1 MLSRVAESMFWMS
14 RYIERAENTARF
26 LDVSFHL
33 RLDLSRMAGESG
45 YWEQLIHMAGNPEQF
60 GKLSGEY
67 TPETV
72 TEYLVLSRENPLSV
86 ASSVAFARENARSII
101 ESISSEMWEQ
111 VNGLYHVLQNATVRH
126 VAQDPY
132 KFYKEIKNGSHL
144 FQGITDGTML
154 RTESWQF
161 VQIGKFI
168 ERAINTAQLVDIQFA
183 RLNCD
188 GGSLSEGSAE
198 MLQWMGVLKSCSALE
213 AFCKVHLGRIDPD
226 TVLRFL
232 VLDRAFPRS
241 IYFSVNSAES
251 SLWNVSGSSRQHYL
265 NSADRQIGK
274 MGAELTYAT
283 LEDIREAGLHPYL
296 GTLQDRLWSVA
307 NQIHRIYFAYHI
319 PDSDDHEHAV
329 LPRAE
334 LAQDM
339 ARRTHAEQ
347 QQQTPPQPSPQGG
360 RASLPGRAR
369 TLPPACGGIEG
380 GRKPETT

>member
-14 RYIERAENTARF
+14 RYVERAENTARY

-33 RLDLSRMAGESG
+33 RLDLSKMAGESG

-60 GKLSGEY
+60 AKLSAEY

-72 TEYLVLSRENPLSV
+72 TEYLVLSRENPFSV

-111 VNGLYHVLQNATVRH
+111 VNGLYHFLQNATVRQ

-154 RTESWQF
+154 RTESWEF
-161 VQIGKFI
+161 VQIGKFL

-183 RLNCD
+183 MLSDD
-188 GGSLSEGSAE
+188 GDGIPPGSAE
-198 MLQWMGVLKSCSALE
+198 TLQWMGVLKSCSALE

-241 IYFSVNSAES
+241 IYFSVNAAES
-251 SLWNVSGSSRQHYL
+251 SLWNVSGSSRHRYL
-265 NSADRQIGK
+265 NSADRMIGK

-283 LEDIREAGLHPYL
+283 LEDIRETGLHQYL
-296 GTLQDRLWSVA
+296 GDTQDRLWRVA
-307 NQIHRIYFAYHI
+307 NQVHRIYFAYHV
-319 PDSDDHEHAV
+319 PDTDDHEHSL
-329 LPRAE
+329 LPRLE
-334 LAQDM
+334 LSQDM

-347 QQQTPPQPSPQGG
+347 QQQ
-360 RASLPGRAR
+360 
-369 TLPPACGGIEG
+369 
-380 GRKPETT
+380 